1 MELRLNR
8 NFKVLIELFWVFFK
22 VGSFTFGG
30 GYAMMPLIQKEVAEE
45 RRWVSETEVVDI
57 FAIAQSVPGV
67 IAINSSIFIGNK
79 VAGVAGAIMA
89 ALGMILPA
97 FVSIILILLVL
108 TGIQG
113 NRYVEKVFAG
123 IRAASAALILLA
135 AVKIGKSVLKKRRHY
150 LIALLCLLGIVLLNI
165 NAVWAVVFGG
175 AVGWIGYRLGKR
187 EA

>member
-1 MELRLNR
+1 M
-8 NFKVLIELFWVFFK
+8 NFKTVWQLFWVFFK

-30 GYAMMPLIQKEVAEE
+30 GYAMMPLMQKEVNE
-45 RRWVSETEVVDI
+45 RRGWISETEIIDI
-57 FAIAQSVPGV
+57 FAISQSIPGV

-79 VAGVAGAIMA
+79 VAGVPGAVMA

-97 FVSIILILLVL
+97 FFSIILILLVL

-135 AVKIGKSVLKKRRHY
+135 AVKIGKTVLKKRRHY
-150 LIALLCLLGIVLLNI
+150 LIAALCLLGIVLLNI
-165 NAVWAVVFGG
+165 NAVWAVVLGG
-175 AVGWIGYRLGKR
+175 VVGYLSYRLKGRK
-187 EA
+187 A